1 MIVAVGH
8 RRLQVKG
15 AECPQLNA
23 RCAVKIP
30 HLRAKRKSV
39 ELSVHKHV
47 QATKLERHFSLKLP
61 T

>member
-47 QATKLERHFSLKLP
+47 QAT
-61 T
+61 